1 MTRETKIRTK
11 SIADDTNLRC
21 LEVSIGKAKV
31 LTPSKSLGADFISNT
46 KLPDKLSSQFNEI
59 YKSFDNVT
67 IDKIRQNTELSR
79 KKNNDFKKLY
89 NNGSDLPTISFI
101 DYKNKTNDLAFP
113 TDDEIDLLTNFAYT
127 YSDITPIPAVSKCAT
142 NINLKTFDSF
152 LDYLKR
158 SIESIE
164 VWNNKPIM
172 GYIPFVASLFL
183 EVIVELYIDNGINAF
198 YLDFNRK
205 GFSDLTAI
213 TSIKKKLG
221 LLGYAENHLIHFIN
235 MDYGKMNKE
244 AQILPARDFLGFA
257 HGLDSMG
264 DVHRVKFG
272 KNKPKTPSPSTP
284 EKFRVFNRDGYGYY
298 RIDMGELGG
307 ISVYPEGAM
316 YSSADILSQTVKK
329 KQRNMLKLVNFQEQ
343 KEECDLLQLIVNEE
357 EKHSYDYFDSKKFI
371 DKKDLK
377 KIKRS
382 NGIITT

>member
-21 LEVSIGKAKV
+21 LEVSIGKSKL
-31 LTPSKSLGADFISNT
+31 LTPSKSLGADFVSNT
-46 KLPDKLSSQFNEI
+46 KLPNNLSSQFNEI
-59 YKSFDNVT
+59 SKSFKPDT
-67 IDKIRQNTELSR
+67 IEKIRQNPEASR
-79 KKNNDFKKLY
+79 KKNNEFKKMY
-89 NNGSDLPTISFI
+89 NNGANLPTISFI
-101 DYKNKTNDLAFP
+101 DYKTTEPVFP
-113 TDDEIDLLTNFAYT
+113 TDDEINLLTNFAYT
-127 YSDITPIPAVSKCAT
+127 YSDITPIPAVPKCAT
-142 NINLKTFDSF
+142 NLSFETIDSF
-152 LDYLKR
+152 LDYLRR

-172 GYIPFVASLFL
+172 GYLPFVGSLFL
-183 EVIVELYIDNGINAF
+183 EEIIELYIDNGINAF

-221 LLGYAENHLIHFIN
+221 QLGYAENHLIHFIN

-244 AQILPARDFLGFA
+244 AQVLPARDFLGFA

-264 DVHRVKFG
+264 DVHRTLGFAKKNIVK
-272 KNKPKTPSPSTP
+272 PTPATI

-298 RIDMGELGG
+298 RIDMGELEGML
-307 ISVYPEGAM
+307 VYPEEAM
-316 YSSADILSQTVKK
+316 YSSKDILSERVMARKK
-329 KQRNMLKLVNFQEQ
+329 NMLKLVNFQEQ
-343 KEECDLLQLIVNEE
+343 KKECDLLQVIANED

-377 KIKRS
+377 KIKR
-382 NGIITT
+382 